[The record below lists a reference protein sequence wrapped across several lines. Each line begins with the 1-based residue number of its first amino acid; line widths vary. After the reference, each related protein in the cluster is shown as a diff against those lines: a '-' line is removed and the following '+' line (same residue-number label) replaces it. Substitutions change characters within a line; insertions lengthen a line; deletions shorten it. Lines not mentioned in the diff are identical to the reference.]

1 MGEPLLDI
9 RNLKTCFYTEDGIV
23 PAIEDVSFSLN
34 RGETVGIVGESGS
47 GKSVTALSVMRLIP
61 NPPGRIEAGEVVF
74 EGENLLEKPIGE
86 MRQIRGNEIAMI
98 FQEPMTSLNPVL
110 TVGDQIME
118 SIILH
123 QRLGKQDAK
132 DKAVHMLKLV
142 GIPSPERRVNDYP
155 HQMSGGMRQR
165 VMIAMALSCNPKLL
179 IADEPTTALDVTV
192 QAQILELMMA
202 LKDEL
207 GTSVMLITH
216 DLGVIAETADKVVVM
231 YAGKVVFDGV
241 DVFSLN
247 KADMRALRKEMQIV
261 FQDPY
266 ASLNPRMTIGQI
278 IGEPLEVHGM
288 ASGVKK
294 QKRVEEL
301 LEEVGLSA
309 YHANRY
315 PHEFSGGQRQRIG
328 IARALAVDPKLIVC
342 DEPVSALDVS
352 IQAQVINLLQDLQD
366 RLGLTYLFI
375 AHDLSVV
382 EHISNRV
389 AVMYLGKLVEL
400 ATKEDLYK
408 APMHPYT
415 QALLSAVPVPDPETR
430 KERILLK
437 GEIPSPINP
446 PSGCRFHPRCPH
458 AQEACSVEDPEFVQV
473 GDRHFVA
480 CHLHGL
486 RRLGAA

>member
-9 RNLKTCFYTEDGIV
+9 HNLKTCFYTEDGIV

-74 EGENLLEKPIGE
+74 EGENLLAKPIGE

-231 YAGKVVFDGV
+231 YAGKVVEE
-241 DVFSLN
+241 
-247 KADMRALRKEMQIV
+247 A
-261 FQDPY
+261 
-266 ASLNPRMTIGQI
+266 
-278 IGEPLEVHGM
+278 
-288 ASGVKK
+288 GVK
-294 QKRVEEL
+294 EL
-301 LEEVGLSA
+301 F
-309 YHANRY
+309 R
-315 PHEFSGGQRQRIG
+315 
-328 IARALAVDPKLIVC
+328 
-342 DEPVSALDVS
+342 EPA
-352 IQAQVINLLQDLQD
+352 
-366 RLGLTYLFI
+366 
-375 AHDLSVV
+375 
-382 EHISNRV
+382 
-389 AVMYLGKLVEL
+389 
-400 ATKEDLYK
+400 
-408 APMHPYT
+408 HPYT
-415 QALLSAVPVPDPETR
+415 VGLLGSIPKLNEDTLRLQSIDGVV
-430 KERILLK
+430 
-437 GEIPSPINP
+437 PSPFSMP
-446 PSGCRFHPRCPH
+446 KGCRFSPRCRC
-458 AQEACSVEDPEFVQV
+458 AMDICRQQEPGFADIADGHRVSCWQYTV
-473 GDRHFVA
+473 G
-480 CHLHGL
+480 GE
-486 RRLGAA
+486 

>member
-231 YAGKVVFDGV
+231 YAGKVVEE
-241 DVFSLN
+241 
-247 KADMRALRKEMQIV
+247 A
-261 FQDPY
+261 
-266 ASLNPRMTIGQI
+266 
-278 IGEPLEVHGM
+278 
-288 ASGVKK
+288 GVK
-294 QKRVEEL
+294 EL
-301 LEEVGLSA
+301 F
-309 YHANRY
+309 R
-315 PHEFSGGQRQRIG
+315 
-328 IARALAVDPKLIVC
+328 
-342 DEPVSALDVS
+342 EPA
-352 IQAQVINLLQDLQD
+352 
-366 RLGLTYLFI
+366 
-375 AHDLSVV
+375 
-382 EHISNRV
+382 
-389 AVMYLGKLVEL
+389 
-400 ATKEDLYK
+400 
-408 APMHPYT
+408 HPYT
-415 QALLSAVPVPDPETR
+415 VGLLGSIPKLNEDTR
-430 KERILLK
+430 RLQSID
-437 GEIPSPINP
+437 GVVPSPFSMP
-446 PSGCRFHPRCPH
+446 KGCRFSPRCRC
-458 AQEACSVEDPEFVQV
+458 AMDICRQQEPGFADIADGHRVSCWQYTV
-473 GDRHFVA
+473 G
-480 CHLHGL
+480 GE
-486 RRLGAA
+486 